1 MIHAFALGLALA
13 AAAPHPVMLEP
24 GNISTSANEFGGA
37 ITPDGRELWYSSSV
51 QHFYMETIFF
61 SRRLANG
68 HWGPPLLAPFSG
80 RGHDFDPNFSPDGH
94 RMVFTSDRPTHPGEN
109 KRDYDIW
116 YVDRMPD
123 GRWGTPHRFD
133 APINS
138 VPNAQGEGGREEFAS
153 LAADGTLYVACDP
166 RDGAPGG
173 MAIYVSRLVNG
184 HYETPVR
191 LPDII
196 NAGQF
201 VGEPMIAPDQSFML
215 FSAFGLPGGHGN
227 WDIYVARRG
236 PDGQWQAPENLGP
249 AINTA
254 ERDYSPR
261 LMPDGHTLHFT
272 SERYFG
278 DNNGRR
284 LDYAAIRRGMAGL
297 LNGQGNIYSV
307 DLRTLGLRAFPAAR

>member
-1 MIHAFALGLALA
+1 MIPAFAFGLALA

-24 GNISTSANEFGGA
+24 GNISTTANEFGGA

-68 HWGPPLLAPFSG
+68 HWGPPQLAPFSG
-80 RGHDFDPNFSPDGH
+80 RGHDFDPVFSPDGR
-94 RMVFTSDRPTHPGEN
+94 RMVFISDRPTRPGEV

-116 YVDRMPD
+116 YVDRTPGGD
-123 GRWGTPHRFD
+123 WGAPHRFD

-138 VPNAQGEGGREEFAS
+138 VPNADGEGGREEFAS
-153 LAADGTLYVACDP
+153 LAADGTLYFACDP

-173 MAIYVSRLVNG
+173 MAIYRARLLNG
-184 HYETPVR
+184 HYQTPVR

-201 VGEPMIAPDQSFML
+201 VGEPLIAPDQSFLL

-236 PDGQWQAPENLGP
+236 PDGQWLAPENLGP
-249 AINTA
+249 AINTP

-278 DNNGRR
+278 DNGGRR

-307 DLRTLGLRAFPAAR
+307 DLRTLGLRAFSAPR